1 MKQYQDMIVKI
12 LFFSLEDVI
21 RTSFTQDDDQ
31 DNQTQMPELPFK

>member
-31 DNQTQMPELPFK
+31 DNQTQMPEFPFK